1 MSQTCCNCFSGTNG
15 VNPCPVCGY
24 DNSLVVGRG
33 QALPQGTILHDGFFV
48 GRVLGQGGFGITYLG
63 YELHSKRRI
72 AIKEY
77 FPSGVVVRDGAK
89 VQPTSAENNAF
100 FRRGLELFNKE
111 AQILSRLSGQP
122 NIVEVISFFFENNT
136 GYFVMEFLEGNSLKD
151 YLAIRGGRI
160 SFQEALKL
168 LLPTMDALETV
179 HHEGMLHRD
188 IAPDNVFV
196 TNDGVAKLIDFGAA
210 RFRRE
215 DETKSIRTIVKPGYA
230 PMEQYTSQTA
240 QGPWSDV
247 YAMGATIYRAI
258 TGITPPDAPTRSMND
273 ELQSPAQL
281 GCQLPNNA
289 DYAIMRA
296 LSPRIV
302 FRFASMGEFI
312 NALKKPDS
320 AHEAENAQTKILNSR
335 PTGDLSI
342 FGGVERYRL
351 RPADPAPVKIAPNQT
366 VSLPL
371 NSDSQ
376 WLGSMRV
383 QYDQTGPELNGVESD
398 SGGEDPKNN
407 REDLLFLVVLFFCAI
422 LVFLILFGIFYHQA
436 DAVSRPLALS
446 GIRSILT
453 MLVPLA

>member
-1 MSQTCCNCFSGTNG
+1 MNQTCYNCFSGTNS
-15 VNPCPVCGY
+15 VNPCPVCGF
-24 DNSLVVGRG
+24 DNAAAGDRG

-77 FPSGVVVRDGAK
+77 FPSGVVVRDGTK
-89 VQPTSAENNAF
+89 VQPTGAENNAF

-168 LLPTMDALETV
+168 LLPTMEALETV

-196 TNDGVAKLIDFGAA
+196 TNEGVAKLIDFGAA

-302 FRFASMGEFI
+302 FRFASMAEFI
-312 NALKKPDS
+312 AALKKPDS
-320 AHEAENAQTKILNSR
+320 AYEPESPQTQILNSR

-351 RPADPAPVKIAPNQT
+351 RPADPASIKSAPGRT

-371 NSDSQ
+371 NSESQ

-383 QYDQTGPELNGVESD
+383 QYDQTDPE
-398 SGGEDPKNN
+398 SGGIEPGSGGKDSKSS
-407 REDLLFLVVLFFCAI
+407 REDLLFLVVLFFCAVMI
-422 LVFLILFGIFYHQA
+422 FLILFGIFYHQA
-436 DAVSRPLALS
+436 DGRASPITPC
-446 GIRSILT
+446 GFRSLWATRLRI
-453 MLVPLA
+453 V

>member
-1 MSQTCCNCFSGTNG
+1 MSQTCYNCFSGTNS

-24 DNSLVVGRG
+24 DNSIAAGHG
-33 QALPQGTILHDGFFV
+33 QALPQGTILHDGFIV

-77 FPSGVVVRDGAK
+77 FPSGVVIREGTK
-89 VQPTSAENNAF
+89 VQPTGAENNAF

-122 NIVEVISFFFENNT
+122 NIVEVTSFFFENNT

-188 IAPDNVFV
+188 IAPDNVFI

-230 PMEQYTSQTA
+230 PMEQYTSQSA

-258 TGITPPDAPTRSMND
+258 TGKTPPDAPTRSLND

-302 FRFASMGEFI
+302 FRFASMAEFI
-312 NALKKPDS
+312 SALKKPDAGS
-320 AHEAENAQTKILNSR
+320 GADSAQTKILNSR

-342 FGGVERYRL
+342 FGGAERYRL
-351 RPADPAPVKIAPNQT
+351 RPSAPAPVKMPPDQT
-366 VSLPL
+366 VNLPL

-376 WLGSMRV
+376 WLESIRV
-383 QYDQTGPELNGVESD
+383 QFDQTHPEMRQFESH
-398 SGGEDPKNN
+398 SGAEESKNN

-422 LVFLILFGIFYHQA
+422 LVFLILFGIFYKQVDGRWLPLVRNGIHAVRAAQA
-436 DAVSRPLALS
+436 KI
-446 GIRSILT
+446 G
-453 MLVPLA
+453 